1 MSNNNN
7 IFLICG
13 NSRSGKTSFSKF
25 IKNKSDK
32 KLINTGMESLL
43 ALHSS
48 RIILKKEKINLEL
61 INYFY
66 SRRFEG
72 KDRNLNLSL
81 CDYFDQ
87 NELNKY
93 IKNFDFKYRNL
104 SDNIVDFLINYSNT
118 SQKDI
123 FFLDLNF
130 EFYID
135 KYFNKYKN
143 VNILYFTRNL
153 CEILREVTLFRDL
166 SKAGVAEKNIL
177 EKIYFNYFFSKKIIK
192 HLSKNYNTYFLNYN
206 EILLKK
212 NNDLIKLSNDFF
224 SEINFDDLFQS
235 NNKSQMKIQEDIETY
250 IQALSKFNNK
260 IFTKNIYKLRI
271 TFILKYYII
280 YFLYLVK
287 KDKIGFFISLF
298 TNKKNFIAQFFNF
311 SKKII
316 IDNT

>member
-250 IQALSKFNNK
+250 IQALSKLNNK